1 MQTLGLIPNTIWT
14 GSGGTL
20 QGKMRTSIV
29 ISLNDISNVFYPF
42 SVRAFSR
49 PECSVRWSFLVL
61 GIQSPHPCTP
71 SLSPWTVLSGTAFLS
86 FVPHLLS
93 FPFVLTNQLFTLTH
107 SASLLIISC
116 ALWLK
121 VQNTCVAVIVEAIYD
136 NVHYGACLFL
146 LWKRQKI
153 TTYSLLLTTHT

>member
-61 GIQSPHPCTP
+61 GIQSPHPCTH
-71 SLSPWTVLSGTAFLS
+71 LCLLRLFFLGLP
-86 FVPHLLS
+86 F
-93 FPFVLTNQLFTLTH
+93 FPLFTLTH

-136 NVHYGACLFL
+136 SVHYGACLFL